1 MPSAA
6 YRLAEACREKPQWMR
21 RKLSEEAAEAME
33 KAPGLEKRLY
43 IQRRPLEQRWL
54 AVPPV
59 ARSGGNTA

>member
-1 MPSAA
+1 
-6 YRLAEACREKPQWMR
+6 MR

-43 IQRRPLEQRWL
+43 IQRRPLEQRRL